1 MSKNMMENAA
11 ENLISNIVET
21 VSDAIQHQ
29 TSKPEQNRTSARVK
43 RLFGRQETIHRIFGG
58 GQSAD
63 LLLWRNKKISSSVLT
78 GATAIW
84 VLFEWLNY
92 HFLTMFAFAL
102 FVIMLVQFGWSNIS
116 IVLNRSTTQVPRVAI
131 PQDVFVNVATS
142 LGAQINQFLNY
153 IQDVACERNLR
164 QFLVVTASLWA
175 AAIVGTWCNFLTVIY
190 VGFVCAHTLPV
201 LYEKYEDEI
210 DEFLYK
216 LLGQVQDRYS
226 KVDVSVLGKL
236 SKGNLKSKKDD

>member
-1 MSKNMMENAA
+1 MSKNMENVA
-11 ENLISNIVET
+11 ENLIHNIVET
-21 VSDAIQHQ
+21 VTDTIQHQ
-29 TSKPEQNRTSARVK
+29 TSNPEEQNRTSARVK
-43 RLFGRQETIHRIFGG
+43 KLFGRQKTIHRIFGG

-78 GATAIW
+78 CATAIW

-92 HFLTMFAFAL
+92 HFLTFLAFAL

-116 IVLNRSTTQVPRVAI
+116 VVLNRSTTQVPRVAI

-164 QFLVVTASLWA
+164 QFLVVAASLWA

-201 LYEKYEDEI
+201 VYEKYEDEI

-226 KVDVSVLGKL
+226 KVDVSVLSKL
-236 SKGNLKSKKDD
+236 SRGNLKSKKGD